1 MIGGWFVGVKSS
13 WLLSWFGQEN
23 TVGRVEVGYENEFP
37 VDADLCVGAGHV
49 VVWAGHVDQSR

>member
-1 MIGGWFVGVKSS
+1 MKSS